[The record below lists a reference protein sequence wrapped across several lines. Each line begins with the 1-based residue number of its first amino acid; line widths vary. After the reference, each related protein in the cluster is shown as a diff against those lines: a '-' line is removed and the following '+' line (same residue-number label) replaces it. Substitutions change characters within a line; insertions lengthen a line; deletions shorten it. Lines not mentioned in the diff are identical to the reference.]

1 VTGPTIRDGKAYYK
15 LADIRPHPENYNRH
29 SPEQVKL
36 LKASLEKYGQTKP
49 VVLWRNAEFN
59 GQNGIPGDKWLS
71 LAGEGLCEAAM
82 QLGWQEVWGNDRSDL
97 SVLEARA
104 YLAVDNET
112 ARQADPDIDALSQL
126 LAAVH
131 AEDEPLAALA
141 AGGED
146 ELRRLLEMAGQE
158 PMGEGE
164 GYSRKVETPV
174 YTPKNPKPVIG
185 DLYDDVKTRHLIQ
198 NIEAME
204 GLADDERAFLR
215 IAAQRHTVLHFNK
228 IADYYAHSAKPMQGL
243 MEESA
248 LVIIDFNKAIAL
260 GFCELVEDI
269 ALQIR
274 DEYGT

>member
-1 VTGPTIRDGKAYYK
+1 MTRPTIRDGKAYYK

-97 SVLEARA
+97 PVLEARA

-131 AEDEPLAALA
+131 AEDKSLAALA

-158 PMGEGE
+158 PIDALALPDLEGWA
-164 GYSRKVETPV
+164 TPAEALR
-174 YTPKNPKPVIG
+174 I
-185 DLYDDVKTRHLIQ
+185 I
-198 NIEAME
+198 IEFGNE
-204 GLADDERAFLR
+204 DERAKTLSHLGLEEDEGR
-215 IAAQRHTVLHFNK
+215 VRYAYKETVLGR
-228 IADYYAHSAKPMQGL
+228 ADDGK
-243 MEESA
+243 
-248 LVIIDFNKAIAL
+248 
-260 GFCELVEDI
+260 
-269 ALQIR
+269 
-274 DEYGT
+274 